1 MLNFPMQQLR
11 ARRVATEKAA
21 EAAGAATA
29 AREAGAEAGAEAVA
43 EDAPIPA
50 AETAACSCEVK
61 YTSLVSRCSS
71 SNLAENGRS
80 SRVPFSDA
88 VGWCS

>member
-1 MLNFPMQQLR
+1 MQQLR

-29 AREAGAEAGAEAVA
+29 AREAGAEAVA